1 MLKKLQNLLFED
13 DDDDYLDDED
23 EEETVSAAP
32 VKPSAVKPVAAQPRR
47 VDSGKPVQERREAP
61 SVQPAVEQPVHT
73 APRVSRID
81 VTQDIPVQNS
91 KPAQPVFPQMPPR
104 EEKKPSGLGITADDT
119 DYHQPVR
126 QRTVKPAVPK
136 TQKPKKPSKPAY
148 QFQPVI
154 SPIFGVDEKDMTAL
168 KNTAKKAAE
177 AMAENDEDDGN
188 ITPVIS
194 PIYGSAEPL
203 AAKKAETH
211 AKAAPARKEE
221 PVATANPTADEE
233 IPDFSL
239 DDILK
244 VRDEQ
249 YDDHDD
255 SLSDTAPLFPDLNFP
270 DDPVSDA
277 KPAKPEEEPDQTMI
291 LKKPL
296 TK

>member
-1 MLKKLQNLLFED
+1 
-13 DDDDYLDDED
+13 
-23 EEETVSAAP
+23 
-32 VKPSAVKPVAAQPRR
+32 
-47 VDSGKPVQERREAP
+47 
-61 SVQPAVEQPVHT
+61 
-73 APRVSRID
+73 
-81 VTQDIPVQNS
+81 
-91 KPAQPVFPQMPPR
+91 MPPR

-194 PIYGSAEPL
+194 PIYGSTEPL

-270 DDPVSDA
+270 DDPVPDA